1 MTESEIAR
9 LEGLSEIDIAW
20 LAGLLEGEG
29 SFLLDNRSA
38 KRFKVSTSP
47 PSPFIKI
54 QMTDEDVIKKVA
66 TMVNKNVFSPTRK
79 TVKSKTTYSVHIGD
93 RPTLRILLP
102 RLFPY
107 LGARRQAQAQDLLNA
122 LKDHEKWLAEDGLSK
137 MAKEGPKA
145 KKKS

>member
-107 LGARRQAQAQDLLNA
+107 LGARRQAQAQPLLDA
-122 LKDHEKWLAEDGLSK
+122 LKAHEEWLAQGGLSK
-137 MAKEGPKA
+137 MAKEGPEA